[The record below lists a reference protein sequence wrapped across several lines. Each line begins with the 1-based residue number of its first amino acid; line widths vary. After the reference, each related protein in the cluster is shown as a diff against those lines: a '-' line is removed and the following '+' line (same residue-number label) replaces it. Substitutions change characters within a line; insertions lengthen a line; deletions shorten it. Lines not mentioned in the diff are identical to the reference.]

1 MLLGILICITGI
13 FGGNTEIKRFSNH
26 VTHHYPVWR
35 ERSGTKGVEVQGSV
49 EVWGSSTLSMH
60 ELEGGARSSGQSSQG
75 GTPVPRGVGTSKIA
89 IYVFFGAGVG

>member
-13 FGGNTEIKRFSNH
+13 FGGNIEIKRFSNH

-49 EVWGSSTLSMH
+49 EVWGSSTLSVH
-60 ELEGGARSSGQSSQG
+60 ELEGGARSSGSLHRGES
-75 GTPVPRGVGTSKIA
+75 PSLGVGTSEIA
-89 IYVFFGAGVG
+89 IYLFFGGGGG